1 MSLSELLDYLMIAF
15 LAVYLFFGIFLTI
28 FLIFLIRKINQIKI
42 QFENAN
48 EKIVS
53 FKESIN
59 VISKS
64 VDIFKSIFNKP
75 KSNNKE

>member
-1 MSLSELLDYLMIAF
+1 MSLSELVDYLMIAF
-15 LAVYLFFGIFLTI
+15 LAVFSFFGIFLTI
-28 FLIFLIRKINQIKI
+28 FLIFLIRKINQIKV

-59 VISKS
+59 VISKC